1 MRALQYAQNV
11 ADLFALPEGYLKVK
25 QLMDSDTAS
34 LDEVAEVILLD
45 PVLTSKLLKLAN
57 SAMYNL
63 PYQVESAS
71 KALLVLGKTQVYNL
85 ILSIGIAS
93 ACSKI
98 DSSAIDL
105 ERFWEQSVN
114 AALIAKFLA
123 QCCQL
128 KPHDRFYVAGLLHNI
143 GELVV
148 LHNDAEQANQC
159 QNYSVEEKPWQLQQ
173 RILGFTYANCGAE
186 LLHLWQLPDSI
197 VDPVAL
203 QHSYSFD
210 QKNKAQLILHLA
222 VRLAL
227 ANQHPEMY
235 STKQLVDPF
244 VLELLNLTPQ
254 DVIRAID
261 FCNTEGLFIL
271 SVLNPRISTIY

>member
-1 MRALQYAQNV
+1 
-11 ADLFALPEGYLKVK
+11 
-25 QLMDSDTAS
+25 
-34 LDEVAEVILLD
+34 
-45 PVLTSKLLKLAN
+45 
-57 SAMYNL
+57 MYNL
-63 PYQVESAS
+63 PYQVESVS

-148 LHNDAEQANQC
+148 LHNDAEQANHC

-173 RILGFTYANCGAE
+173 RILGFTYASCGAE
-186 LLHLWQLPDSI
+186 LLHWWQLPDSI
-197 VDPVAL
+197 VEPVAL

-244 VLELLNLTPQ
+244 VLELLRLTPQ

>member
-1 MRALQYAQNV
+1 MKALQYAQNV

-34 LDEVAEVILLD
+34 LDEVAEVIMLD

-57 SAMYNL
+57 SAIYNL
-63 PYQVESAS
+63 SYQVESVS

-85 ILSIGIAS
+85 VLSIGIAS
-93 ACSKI
+93 ACSKV
-98 DSSAIDL
+98 DTSAIDL
-105 ERFWEQSVN
+105 ERFWEQSIN

-123 QCCQL
+123 QCCEL
-128 KPHDRFYVAGLLHNI
+128 KPTDRYYVAGLLHNI
-143 GELVV
+143 GEMVV
-148 LHNDAEQANQC
+148 LHHNAQEAHQC
-159 QNYSVEEKPWQLQQ
+159 QNYTAEDKPWQVQQ
-173 RILGFTYANCGAE
+173 RELGFTYAQCGAE
-186 LLHLWQLPDSI
+186 LLHLWHLPDTI

-203 QHSYSFD
+203 QHSYNYD
-210 QKNKAQLILHLA
+210 QKNKAQLIMHLA

-235 STKQLVDPF
+235 STRQLIDPF
-244 VLELLNLTPQ
+244 VLELLQLTQQ
-254 DVIRAID
+254 DIIRAID

>member
-1 MRALQYAQNV
+1 MKALQYAQNV
-11 ADLFALPEGYLKVK
+11 ADLFALPEGYLRVK

-34 LDEVAEVILLD
+34 LDEVADVILLD
-45 PVLTSKLLKLAN
+45 PVLTSQLLKLAN
-57 SAMYNL
+57 SAIYSL
-63 PYQVESAS
+63 PYQVESVS

-105 ERFWEQSVN
+105 ERFWEQSIN

-123 QCCQL
+123 QCCQI
-128 KPHDRFYVAGLLHNI
+128 KPTDRYYVAGLLHNI
-143 GELVV
+143 GEMVV
-148 LHNDAEQANQC
+148 LHNDADLAHRC
-159 QNYSVEEKPWQLQQ
+159 QNYTSEEKPWQLQQ
-173 RILGFTYANCGAE
+173 RELGFSYAECGAE

-197 VDPVAL
+197 VEPVAL
-203 QHSYSFD
+203 QHSHKFD
-210 QKNKAQLILHLA
+210 QKNRPQLIIHVA

-227 ANQHPEMY
+227 ANQHPELY
-235 STKQLVDPF
+235 STRQLIDPF
-244 VLELLNLTPQ
+244 VLELLQLTQQ
-254 DVIRAID
+254 DIIRAID

>member
-1 MRALQYAQNV
+1 MKALQYAQNV

-34 LDEVAEVILLD
+34 LDEVADVILLD

-57 SAMYNL
+57 SAIYNL
-63 PYQVESAS
+63 PYQVDSVS

-93 ACSKI
+93 ACSNI

-105 ERFWEQSVN
+105 ERFWEQSIN
-114 AALIAKFLA
+114 AALIAKYLA

-128 KPHDRFYVAGLLHNI
+128 KATDRYYVAGLLHNI
-143 GELVV
+143 GEMVV
-148 LHNDAEQANQC
+148 LHVNAEQASHC
-159 QNYSVEEKPWQLQQ
+159 QNYSNEEKPWQRQQ
-173 RILGFTYANCGAE
+173 NELGFTYADTGAE
-186 LLHLWQLPDSI
+186 LLNLWQLPDSI
-197 VDPVAL
+197 VEPVAL
-203 QHSYSFD
+203 QHSYKFD
-210 QKNKAQLILHLA
+210 QKNKAQLVLHIA

-235 STKQLVDPF
+235 STRHLIDPF
-244 VLELLNLTPQ
+244 TLELLQLKQQ

>member
-63 PYQVESAS
+63 PYQVESVS

-244 VLELLNLTPQ
+244 VLELLRLTAQ

>member
-1 MRALQYAQNV
+1 MKALQYAQNV
-11 ADLFALPEGYLKVK
+11 AELFALPEGYLRVK

-34 LDEVAEVILLD
+34 LDEVAEVIQLD

-57 SAMYNL
+57 SAIYNL
-63 PYQVESAS
+63 PYQVESVS

-85 ILSIGIAS
+85 VISIGIAS

-98 DSSAIDL
+98 DTSAIDL
-105 ERFWEQSVN
+105 ERFWEQSIN

-123 QCCQL
+123 QNCKL
-128 KPHDRFYVAGLLHNI
+128 KPTDRYYVAGLLHNI
-143 GELVV
+143 GEMVV
-148 LHNDAEQANQC
+148 LHNSAEQAHQC
-159 QNYSVEEKPWQLQQ
+159 QNYNADEKPWQLQQ
-173 RILGFTYANCGAE
+173 RLLGFSYAECGAE

-197 VDPVAL
+197 VEPIAL
-203 QHSYSFD
+203 QHSHKFE
-210 QKNKAQLILHLA
+210 QKNKAQLVLHLA

-227 ANQHPEMY
+227 ANQHPEIY
-235 STKQLVDPF
+235 STRQLVDPF
-244 VLELLNLTPQ
+244 VLELLDLTQQ
-254 DVIRAID
+254 DIIRAID

>member
-1 MRALQYAQNV
+1 MQALQYAQNV
-11 ADLFALPEGYLKVK
+11 ADLFALPEGYLRVK

-57 SAMYNL
+57 SAIYNL
-63 PYQVESAS
+63 PYQVESVS

-85 ILSIGIAS
+85 VLSIGIAS
-93 ACSKI
+93 ACSKV
-98 DSSAIDL
+98 DTSAIDL

-114 AALIAKFLA
+114 AALIARFLA
-123 QCCQL
+123 QSCGL
-128 KPHDRFYVAGLLHNI
+128 KPSDRFYVAGLLHNI
-143 GELVV
+143 GEMVV
-148 LHNDAEQANQC
+148 LHYNAQQASQC
-159 QNYSVEEKPWQLQQ
+159 QNYTSEELPWQLQQ
-173 RILGFTYANCGAE
+173 RVLGFTYANCGAE

-197 VDPVAL
+197 VEPVAL
-203 QHSYSFD
+203 QHSHNFN

-222 VRLAL
+222 TRLAL
-227 ANQHPEMY
+227 ANQHPEIY
-235 STKQLVDPF
+235 STRQLVDPF
-244 VLELLNLTPQ
+244 VLELLELSQP
-254 DVIRAID
+254 DIIRAID

>member
-1 MRALQYAQNV
+1 MKALQYAQNV
-11 ADLFALPEGYLKVK
+11 AELFALPEGYLRVK

-34 LDEVAEVILLD
+34 LDEIAEVIMLD

-57 SAMYNL
+57 SAIYNL
-63 PYQVESAS
+63 PYQVESVS

-85 ILSIGIAS
+85 VISIGIAS

-98 DSSAIDL
+98 DTSAIDL
-105 ERFWEQSVN
+105 ERFWEQSIN

-123 QCCQL
+123 QSCQL
-128 KPHDRFYVAGLLHNI
+128 KPTDRYYVAGLLHNI
-143 GELVV
+143 GEMVL
-148 LHNDAEQANQC
+148 LHNSAELAHQC
-159 QNYSVEEKPWQLQQ
+159 QEYSADEKPWQRQQ
-173 RILGFTYANCGAE
+173 AILGCTYAECGAE

-197 VDPVAL
+197 VEPVAL
-203 QHSYSFD
+203 QHSHKFD
-210 QKNKAQLILHLA
+210 PKNKSQLVIYLS

-227 ANQHPEMY
+227 ANQHPELY
-235 STKQLVDPF
+235 STRQLVDPF
-244 VLELLNLTPQ
+244 VLELLDLTQQ
-254 DVIRAID
+254 DIIRAID

>member
-1 MRALQYAQNV
+1 MKALQYAQNV

-34 LDEVAEVILLD
+34 LDEVAEVIMLD

-57 SAMYNL
+57 SAIYNL
-63 PYQVESAS
+63 SYQVETVS

-85 ILSIGIAS
+85 VLSIGIAS
-93 ACSKI
+93 ACSKV
-98 DSSAIDL
+98 DTSAIDL
-105 ERFWEQSVN
+105 ERFWEQSIN

-123 QCCQL
+123 QCCEL
-128 KPHDRFYVAGLLHNI
+128 KPTDRYYVAGLLHNI
-143 GELVV
+143 GEMVV
-148 LHNDAEQANQC
+148 LHHNAQEAHRC
-159 QNYSVEEKPWQLQQ
+159 QNYTAEDNPWQVQQ
-173 RILGFTYANCGAE
+173 RELGFTYAQCGAE
-186 LLHLWQLPDSI
+186 LLHLWQLPDTI
-197 VDPVAL
+197 VEPVAL
-203 QHSYSFD
+203 QHSYNYD
-210 QKNKAQLILHLA
+210 QKNKAQLIMHLA

-235 STKQLVDPF
+235 STRQLIDPF
-244 VLELLNLTPQ
+244 VLELLQLTQQ
-254 DVIRAID
+254 DIIRAID

>member
-1 MRALQYAQNV
+1 MKALQYAQNV

-34 LDEVAEVILLD
+34 LDEVAEVIMLD

-57 SAMYNL
+57 SAIYNL
-63 PYQVESAS
+63 SYQVESVS

-85 ILSIGIAS
+85 VLSIGIAS
-93 ACSKI
+93 ACSKV
-98 DSSAIDL
+98 DTSAIDL
-105 ERFWEQSVN
+105 ERFWEQSIN

-123 QCCQL
+123 QCCEL
-128 KPHDRFYVAGLLHNI
+128 KPTDRYYVAGLLHNI
-143 GELVV
+143 GEMVV
-148 LHNDAEQANQC
+148 LHHNAQEAHQC
-159 QNYSVEEKPWQLQQ
+159 QNYTAEDKPWQVQQ
-173 RILGFTYANCGAE
+173 RELGFTYAQCGAE
-186 LLHLWQLPDSI
+186 LLHLWHLPDTI
-197 VDPVAL
+197 VEPVAL
-203 QHSYSFD
+203 QHSFNYE
-210 QKNKAQLILHLA
+210 QKNKAQLIIHLA

-235 STKQLVDPF
+235 STRQLIDPF
-244 VLELLNLTPQ
+244 VLELLQLTQQ
-254 DVIRAID
+254 DIIRAID

>member
-1 MRALQYAQNV
+1 MKALQYAQNV

-57 SAMYNL
+57 SAIYNL
-63 PYQVESAS
+63 PYQVESVS

-85 ILSIGIAS
+85 VVSIGIAS

-98 DSSAIDL
+98 DTSAIDL

-128 KPHDRFYVAGLLHNI
+128 KPTDRYYVAGLLHNI
-143 GELVV
+143 GEMVV
-148 LHNDAEQANQC
+148 LHNDAELAHRC
-159 QNYSVEEKPWQLQQ
+159 QNYTAEEKPWHIQQ
-173 RILGFTYANCGAE
+173 RELGFSYAECGGE

-197 VDPVAL
+197 VEPVTL
-203 QHSYSFD
+203 QHSYKFQ
-210 QKNKAQLILHLA
+210 QKNTAQLVIYLA

-235 STKQLVDPF
+235 STRQLIDPF
-244 VLELLNLTPQ
+244 VLELLQLTQQ

-261 FCNTEGLFIL
+261 FSNTEGLFIL